1 MGQVVQKA
9 SCLWKELSMVR
20 RTWSWIRCG
29 GHGQGAEDTD
39 TDMDTDV
46 DMNTDINM
54 YKDVE
59 LAMFC

>member
-1 MGQVVQKA
+1 MEGVV
-9 SCLWKELSMVR
+9 
-20 RTWSWIRCG
+20 
-29 GHGQGAEDTD
+29 HGAEGTD

-59 LAMFC
+59 LVMFC